1 MKALAYLR
9 VSTKEQASDSAFGL
23 EAQKEIIESWEK
35 QTGNTIPKFYID
47 KGYSGST
54 QDRPKLLT
62 MLKDIKHLPDIE
74 AVVVPKF
81 DRWARDTFLHLYLEK
96 ELKVQGVELLSA
108 TEDSMNSDDPTT
120 RFQRTLMS
128 AMAEYEREMIR
139 IRMEGGRR
147 QKAKKGGHATG
158 RIPYGYRK
166 GEDGLEIHP
175 EEANGVQLIYE
186 MRNAG
191 NSLRTIANKLN
202 KKGYATKKGNKFR
215 AKTVSRILKNP
226 KYKGIMNQTVAGEQ
240 VDSEN
245 GSLRIYNGV

>member
-1 MKALAYLR
+1 MKVLAYMR
-9 VSTKEQASDSAFGL
+9 VSTKEQASDSAFGI
-23 EAQKEIIESWEK
+23 EAQKDIIESWEK
-35 QTGNTIPKFYID
+35 QTGHTIPKFYID

-54 QDRPKLLT
+54 QDRPKLQT
-62 MLKDIKHLPDIE
+62 MLQDIKHMPDVD

-96 ELKVQGVELLSA
+96 ELKVQEVELMSA
-108 TEDSMNSDDPTT
+108 TEDSMNNDDPTT

-147 QKAKKGGHATG
+147 QKAESGGHATG

-175 EEANGVQLIYE
+175 REAECVKQIFRL
-186 MRNAG
+186 RNDGMSLRKIANIV
-191 NSLRTIANKLN
+191 NSL
-202 KKGYATKKGNKFR
+202 GYSTKKGNDFR
-215 AKTVSRILKNP
+215 AKTVSRILKND
-226 KYKGIMNQTVAGEQ
+226 KYKGIMNQKVAGEN
-240 VDSEN
+240 VSAEN
-245 GSLRIYNGV
+245 GSLRIYNGA